1 MKFGSL
7 LLFVLGFLGT
17 EAALSEAL
25 IDRDNG
31 PLTGLYGFPD
41 SREGSGL
48 ARVGDDVWE
57 FYITASSHSAR
68 DANDGEAVLFDGET
82 RRAGFRYRRGV
93 SERLELGIDVPWV
106 SHESGG
112 LDGFIERWH
121 GIFGLPDG
129 IRRERPRDQLLFSYE
144 DDSGQFRFTRNVHG
158 PGDVRLLGGWRLGQ
172 SGRRSSALRFGVK
185 FPTGDSDSLLGSG
198 GIDLSLGIAGD
209 GRRIMGFGRLSGF
222 YRASATWLGTP
233 DFDSPPVRRVVGQV
247 SAGLGYDLTARSTL
261 GLQLLVRSPVYDS
274 AVSPLGDVAAS
285 LTTGVRFRL
294 SEEYALTLAVGEDI
308 HPGTM
313 PDVTFVLSLRRR

>member
-7 LLFVLGFLGT
+7 LLFVFGCLGT
-17 EAALSEAL
+17 KIALSEAL

-41 SREGSGL
+41 SLEDSSLSG
-48 ARVGDDVWE
+48 VGDDVWE
-57 FYITASSHSAR
+57 FYATASSHSTR
-68 DANDGEAVLFDGET
+68 DAGDGESVLFDGET
-82 RRAGFRYRRGV
+82 RRLGFRYRRGV

-112 LDGFIERWH
+112 LDGFIDRWH
-121 GIFGLPDG
+121 SIFGLPDG
-129 IRRERPRDQLLFSYE
+129 IRRERPKDQLLFSYE

-158 PGDVRLLGGWRLGQ
+158 PGDVRLLGGWRLAQ
-172 SGRRSSALRFGVK
+172 SGRSSSALRFGVK

-209 GRRIMGFGRLSGF
+209 GRRLTGMARLSGF
-222 YRASATWLGTP
+222 YRASATWLGAP

-261 GLQLLVRSPVYDS
+261 GVQLLLRSPVYDS
-274 AVSPLGDVAAS
+274 AIAPLDDVAAL
-285 LTTGVRFRL
+285 LTAGIGFRL
-294 SEEYALTLAVGEDI
+294 SREYVLTLAVGEDI
-308 HPGTM
+308 HPGSM
-313 PDVTFVLSLRRR
+313 PDVTLVLSLQRR